1 MQDQENIKVE
11 ERRGSMTK
19 VAIVTLTDTE
29 SRDGLGRVVNTLS
42 VAKEFKEEGYEVS
55 IVLNGAGTRWVG

>member
-19 VAIVTLTDTE
+19 VAIVTLMDTE
-29 SRDGLGRVVNTLS
+29 SNEGLGRVVNALS
-42 VAKEFKEEGYEVS
+42 VAKEFKE
-55 IVLNGAGTRWVG
+55 